1 MSVLQASVAT
11 EASLARCIGWAILS
25 PLRTMAP
32 ISSSTDEA
40 LYPEFRSIV
49 SLVTAHTHK
58 VYFSG
63 PVSYVETWDVDYQD
77 VWAQLSGTTL
87 SFRAMNDRTHPW
99 YENITDLVRP
109 PFHLHYLCDPP
120 KPSSLGRP
128 SRQIQCVQAQQC
140 WGRAFPQ
147 SGLQFPPGSCFMGCC
162 HPALM
167 LGEIAPQRDLYRP
180 SHPNYH

>member
-1 MSVLQASVAT
+1 MSISSIRTAGGWSRSTDFLLGFSGHR
-11 EASLARCIGWAILS
+11 SKSRGRLARCIGWAILS
-25 PLRTMAP
+25 PLRTMAS

-40 LYPEFRSIV
+40 LHPEFRSIV
-49 SLVTAHTHK
+49 SLATAHTHK

-63 PVSYVETWDVDYQD
+63 PVSYTFSWDVDYQD

-87 SFRAMNDRTHPW
+87 SFKTMDEETHRW

-128 SRQIQCVQAQQC
+128 NR
-140 WGRAFPQ
+140 GTR
-147 SGLQFPPGSCFMGCC
+147 
-162 HPALM
+162 
-167 LGEIAPQRDLYRP
+167 
-180 SHPNYH
+180 